1 MEVILGTIVTTFGI
15 KGEVKVHS
23 NTDFAKTRYKV
34 GNEVILYS
42 PITQKKETLKISSHK
57 QSKGMD
63 IISFENLTNPDM
75 VLKYIGYKILA
86 DKKDESLGKD
96 VYHYAYIYNCN
107 AIYEGNVIGKVV
119 DIINS
124 SSHLTLRI
132 KREDKKDILY
142 PFIERFI
149 TSIDIEKKEI
159 VLNPIK
165 GMLDL

>member
-23 NTDFAKTRYKV
+23 NTDFAKSRYKV

-42 PITQKKETLKISSHK
+42 PINQKREVLKISSYK

-63 IISFENLTNPDM
+63 IISFENLNNPDM
-75 VLKYIGYKILA
+75 VLKYVGYKILV
-86 DKKDESLGKD
+86 DKKDENLGKD
-96 VYHYAYIYNCN
+96 VYHYADIYNCK
-107 AIYEGNVIGKVV
+107 AIYENSVIGEVV

-132 KREDKKDILY
+132 KRENKKDILY

-149 TSIDIEKKEI
+149 SSIYIEKKEI

-165 GMLDL
+165 GMIDL

>member
-96 VYHYAYIYNCN
+96 VYHYADIYNCN

-132 KREDKKDILY
+132 KREG
-142 PFIERFI
+142 
-149 TSIDIEKKEI
+149 
-159 VLNPIK
+159 N
-165 GMLDL
+165 

>member
-96 VYHYAYIYNCN
+96 VYHYADIYNCN
-107 AIYEGNVIGKVV
+107 AIYEGNIIGKVV

>member
-86 DKKDESLGKD
+86 DKIDESLGKD
-96 VYHYAYIYNCN
+96 VYHYADIYNCN
-107 AIYEGNVIGKVV
+107 AIYEGNIIGKVV